1 MSYSPYY
8 TGGWQTGE
16 TGGTPITP
24 AALNHMDSGI
34 GANAAAAA
42 EQAEDISDVNA
53 LLGNTSMG
61 TTATTVTGAIKEH
74 SNKIGNTSMG
84 TTAQTLTGAIAEHE
98 SDISA
103 LNGKLEY
110 GSFTTFSTFTPISCT
125 GTVSGSLYFKTSSSR
140 WVYFS
145 GRINIANYA
154 RTGGNPGVSFTL
166 PTGIPTPT
174 ETTNIPV
181 GINSLFPREQVN
193 IRLTA
198 GSRTAQFTTT
208 ESFSNSTGNVLTFM
222 FTPVFFYVP

>member
-98 SDISA
+98 SDITA
-103 LNGKLEY
+103 LNGKFAYRDYTVTTGTSQHSTMYYADATIATNLGDVVGCVVVSTTSNRPAY
-110 GSFTTFSTFTPISCT
+110 AVRIAGSIVRVFST
-125 GTVSGSLYFKTSSSR
+125 VSD
-140 WVYFS
+140 
-145 GRINIANYA
+145 
-154 RTGGNPGVSFTL
+154 
-166 PTGIPTPT
+166 
-174 ETTNIPV
+174 
-181 GINSLFPREQVN
+181 
-193 IRLTA
+193 
-198 GSRTAQFTTT
+198 TTT
-208 ESFSNSTGNVLTFM
+208 TVRVLFM
-222 FTPVFFYVP
+222 Q

>member
-98 SDISA
+98 SDITA
-103 LNGKLEY
+103 LNGKL
-110 GSFTTFSTFTPISCT
+110 STIIGYKTVEI
-125 GTVSGSLYFKTSSSR
+125 GTVTILPGGYLSLNSYRPAAPTGYSFMFAMINGYTSTTAKTAFTVTDDGT
-140 WVYFS
+140 WLIGTGGDTITGLKVDYYY
-145 GRINIANYA
+145 I
-154 RTGGNPGVSFTL
+154 RTGC
-166 PTGIPTPT
+166 
-174 ETTNIPV
+174 V
-181 GINSLFPREQVN
+181 G
-193 IRLTA
+193 RLT
-198 GSRTAQFTTT
+198 
-208 ESFSNSTGNVLTFM
+208 
-222 FTPVFFYVP
+222 

>member
-98 SDISA
+98 SDITA
-103 LNGKLEY
+103 LNGNLEVKAL
-110 GSFTTFSTFTPISCT
+110 TFTLQNQPSATNSLLVRQSGQTVTVFGAVT
-125 GTVSGSLYFKTSSSR
+125 GLTLT
-140 WVYFS
+140 
-145 GRINIANYA
+145 AN
-154 RTGGNPGVSFTL
+154 
-166 PTGIPTPT
+166 T
-174 ETTNIPV
+174 ETTIGTISGGLLPASPV
-181 GINSLFPREQVN
+181 RGLCSV
-193 IRLTA
+193 
-198 GSRTAQFTTT
+198 GSNAYTVGTLSYVAIGA
-208 ESFSNSTGNVLTFM
+208 TGNVVITTSNGGSGKAVYFNLT
-222 FTPVFFYVP
+222 YIR

>member
-98 SDISA
+98 SDITA
-103 LNGKLEY
+103 LNGKTASIEARF
-110 GSFTTFSTFTPISCT
+110 GSFLPTNTNIDNLGADDGGMWLYERVAPRTHT
-125 GTVSGSLYFKTSSSR
+125 GTFPQTDTYGWLIHVPGTSANFGTQIIRSNNLAASSGMFYIRFRVSGT
-140 WVYFS
+140 W
-145 GRINIANYA
+145 
-154 RTGGNPGVSFTL
+154 GNWMKIVA
-166 PTGIPTPT
+166 
-174 ETTNIPV
+174 
-181 GINSLFPREQVN
+181 
-193 IRLTA
+193 TA
-198 GSRTAQFTTT
+198 I
-208 ESFSNSTGNVLTFM
+208 
-222 FTPVFFYVP
+222 

>member
-103 LNGKLEY
+103 LNGKTSGSGTATNTYGSCSYSWVRRANIATVQVEY
-110 GSFTTFSTFTPISCT
+110 TPNQAISGSSGSFT
-125 GTVSGSLYFKTSSSR
+125 L
-140 WVYFS
+140 
-145 GRINIANYA
+145 
-154 RTGGNPGVSFTL
+154 
-166 PTGIPTPT
+166 
-174 ETTNIPV
+174 TNIPEPSL
-181 GINSLFPREQVN
+181 GNAFNATHDTNSSTTVCGAAELTTAKTCWFFGPRTSGHVYKTSFTYVVN
-193 IRLTA
+193 
-198 GSRTAQFTTT
+198 
-208 ESFSNSTGNVLTFM
+208 
-222 FTPVFFYVP
+222 

>member
-74 SNKIGNTSMG
+74 SNKIGNTALP

-98 SDISA
+98 ADLTA
-103 LNGKLEY
+103 LNGNLANLVGYKTVEV
-110 GSFTTFSTFTPISCT
+110 
-125 GTVSGSLYFKTSSSR
+125 GTVTILSGGYLNLSGYRPATPTGYRFMFAMINSYTSETAHAAFTVTDEGT
-140 WVYFS
+140 WLI
-145 GRINIANYA
+145 G
-154 RTGGNPGVSFTL
+154 TGGDTI
-166 PTGIPTPT
+166 TGLKVDYFFIKMGFFGP
-174 ETTNIPV
+174 
-181 GINSLFPREQVN
+181 
-193 IRLTA
+193 LT
-198 GSRTAQFTTT
+198 
-208 ESFSNSTGNVLTFM
+208 
-222 FTPVFFYVP
+222 